1 MERVGAFIVETRSG
15 PDGESPVCFGWQGR
29 MREVVDRIDAWQGED
44 HRYFRVRADD
54 RCVYILRHDLR
65 ADRWELTFFRVA

>member
-1 MERVGAFIVETRSG
+1 VGAFIVETRSD
-15 PDGESPVCFGWQGR
+15 PDGLSPVRFGWRGR

-44 HRYFRVRADD
+44 HRYFRIRADD
-54 RCVYILRHDLR
+54 HCVYILRHDLS